1 LYPFVAKQFTCFV
14 IFSEF
19 DEYMN
24 TLTPEDN
31 ERNHWFRDYWE
42 DLFECDI
49 DHRSG
54 SNEILNRKRRSIPKH
69 PPAVV
74 SNFNDPILLS
84 NPSSDEVLERWRRQ
98 DDDNGGG
105 EEIEKPR
112 SRHRRRKLC
121 NPQLR

>member
-1 LYPFVAKQFTCFV
+1 MLNFFA
-14 IFSEF
+14 EF

-54 SNEILNRKRRSIPKH
+54 SNEILQRNRRSNTASKH
-69 PPAVV
+69 AAETV

-84 NPSSDEVLERWRRQ
+84 SSGSGEILERFRRQ
-98 DDDNGGG
+98 DDDPGGG

>member
-1 LYPFVAKQFTCFV
+1 MF
-14 IFSEF
+14 IFIFLEF

-54 SNEILNRKRRSIPKH
+54 PGSGSNEIRKRRQDEDD
-69 PPAVV
+69 PAGG
-74 SNFNDPILLS
+74 
-84 NPSSDEVLERWRRQ
+84 
-98 DDDNGGG
+98 DD
-105 EEIEKPR
+105 IEKPR
-112 SRHRRRKLC
+112 SRQRRRKLC
-121 NPQLR
+121 NPQLRLVSLNTSSI